1 MKKILLTASLMAFL
15 LSCST
20 ISTDKTNE
28 ADYNRGYN
36 KNCSYQYG
44 EGNVSNANCS
54 ADTF

>member
-1 MKKILLTASLMAFL
+1 MKKIILAVSLSAFL
-15 LSCST
+15 LSCS
-20 ISTDKTNE
+20 SMATDKTNQ

-44 EGNVSNANCS
+44 EGSVNNANCS

>member
-1 MKKILLTASLMAFL
+1 MKNIILIGAVLTL
-15 LSCST
+15 LASCS
-20 ISTDKTNE
+20 SMNTDQTNS